1 MNMFKRACFT
11 RPTLL
16 AVALLS
22 FLLMF
27 PQLTY
32 VSSSNDKNIIVVP
45 DDTPSINMAVSM
57 VSEGGLIRVR
67 RGVYTEEVYINKS
80 ITLMGEE
87 GARILAPL
95 KVLNACNIVIGGI
108 DIEIYPAGTEIGM
121 ALLGASELRIENLSI
136 VGTGVLMV
144 NSTGIVVRN
153 CTFTENPGPAIQ
165 IRGSKSKNILVE
177 NCIFNRTYMALSAQ
191 SGSNITF
198 RYNTVYAK
206 HLSIKLYSAT
216 SNITIY
222 LNNMMSG
229 DAEDHGK
236 NNRWY
241 NETLKLGNLWGDLSP
256 EGDRDGDG
264 RIDEPKTIGGTAG
277 SRDEYPLAKPFTE
290 YLKDIS
296 GDGQMSNPNN
306 PAIPIIL
313 AVIALVAASAILIA
327 ARKHMRRKGI

>member
-1 MNMFKRACFT
+1 MFRKKYPSKFLIMILV
-11 RPTLL
+11 LL
-16 AVALLS
+16 LNPLVMLRTS
-22 FLLMF
+22 HGEEFSI
-27 PQLTY
+27 T
-32 VSSSNDKNIIVVP
+32 VP
-45 DDTPSINMAVSM
+45 DDTTSINRAVAMAPN
-57 VSEGGLIRVR
+57 GGTIKLR
-67 RGVYTEEVYINKS
+67 RGTYTEEVYINKS
-80 ITLMGEE
+80 ITLIGEE